1 MNRER
6 TVRISAFPAH
16 WLVETNS
23 YGNSKKITWSTGKR
37 IRPGDIQIFATSATL
52 GDAPELADDPRR
64 DSVHSIWE
72 AATPPKAKYGNR
84 YWPIQAK
91 FKLLIKL
98 RRPVPKRLLHRA
110 GILFV
115 AAQLGGE
122 NSARREGC
130 QEARECSCAT
140 ESQAAE
146 RDFRCAER
154 VRHPAAI
161 DVEIPK
167 PRSSAEMMQLSEAPI
182 GPIPGRTKATS

>member
-110 GILFV
+110 GILNV
-115 AAQLGGE
+115 Y
-122 NSARREGC
+122 SW
-130 QEARECSCAT
+130 
-140 ESQAAE
+140 
-146 RDFRCAER
+146 
-154 VRHPAAI
+154 
-161 DVEIPK
+161 
-167 PRSSAEMMQLSEAPI
+167 PRSSAGKILHEEKDVKKLANVLARQNPKQRKGIFDALNV
-182 GPIPGRTKATS
+182 